1 MVADCHR
8 LGFPLLAG
16 SSLPV
21 TWRLPDLELP
31 YGCEIEEALMIGVGG
46 SDAMDYNAL
55 EAMQCMIERRRGG
68 ETGVASV
75 QLIEGKKVWG
85 RPERRE
91 RTRRQRCSTS
101 EMVGVRTTE
110 MEAAPEA
117 DPPAIEGPP
126 TMEEQQ
132 ERQAQERERTEKMV
146 EEEIQRAPRNLDSYQ
161 QQKLL
166 NEDEANKLRELYGI
180 DQRLADG
187 EIDEAEAQ
195 RLREEIGDAVRE
207 KLQARLARG
216 RRPLPALHHEF

>member
-1 MVADCHR
+1 M
-8 LGFPLLAG
+8 
-16 SSLPV
+16 
-21 TWRLPDLELP
+21 
-31 YGCEIEEALMIGVGG
+31 EIFLVITFM
-46 SDAMDYNAL
+46 
-55 EAMQCMIERRRGG
+55 
-68 ETGVASV
+68 
-75 QLIEGKKVWG
+75 K
-85 RPERRE
+85 
-91 RTRRQRCSTS
+91 
-101 EMVGVRTTE
+101 
-110 MEAAPEA
+110 
-117 DPPAIEGPP
+117 
-126 TMEEQQ
+126 
-132 ERQAQERERTEKMV
+132 KMV